1 MVLIAFLRQLSET
14 DIKTAAG
21 ALSLGGI
28 GSADA
33 VTLRRRTIEAVYS
46 IPSSDLGQIE
56 NALAKTKFSV
66 PFIPWKPQG

>member
-1 MVLIAFLRQLSET
+1 M
-14 DIKTAAG
+14 AAS
-21 ALSLGGI
+21 ALNLGGI

-33 VTLRRRTIEAVYS
+33 ATLRRRTIEAIHS
-46 IPSSDLGQIE
+46 IPSSDLNQVE